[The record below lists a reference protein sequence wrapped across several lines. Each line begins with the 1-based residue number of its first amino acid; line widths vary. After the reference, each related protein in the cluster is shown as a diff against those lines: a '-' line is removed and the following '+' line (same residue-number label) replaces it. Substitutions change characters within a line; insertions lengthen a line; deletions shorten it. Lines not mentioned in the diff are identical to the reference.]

1 MAEAVPFT
9 FAIPAGRMAPFA
21 VVGHFRVRTMEMAL
35 GDDHGGGAQLLPAG
49 SRLGRELKRA
59 LLRYRVTGR
68 LQINTGVLGIS
79 LIAGDAP
86 TSPDQR
92 DYL

>member
-1 MAEAVPFT
+1 LPLSGTSGFGPWRST
-9 FAIPAGRMAPFA
+9 
-21 VVGHFRVRTMEMAL
+21 AL